1 MPVAAPIFLVWYYF
15 RTSILAMMP
24 AGITDE
30 IDYWH
35 EILTFRSVG
44 FAGGYYGVDEATPMV
59 PFLHFGAHGPAFPA
73 LFGSLSKVVG
83 WNPNSGPLFNAIALM
98 AAVVIFLAVVKPT
111 GRVMLLVA
119 VVLATYWPITLYFV
133 TSMQESLHQ
142 AIAIVLAAF
151 FIVIIRRPAED
162 RRRIVYATVAV
173 LIAASLLRTTWSF
186 LFFPLFFLSGSASQ
200 GWRRIIMAGLK
211 AAPLI
216 GVSFLVAVPINSPFP
231 NFVTHLMS
239 TARVSPRA
247 AVHMF
252 DQHLRENVRA
262 LITGPTID
270 IVFRVVI
277 VLVILIAIVMLLRV
291 SASRRLSEGV
301 SASWFHVLNL
311 LPIFAFTMAFYDTV
325 LLRDYRLIAPHLLV
339 SILVAVAVSDRLV
352 VGTALAGALAASL
365 AIGPTFFSYN
375 HAHFV
380 PQHTSAAALSRLVT
394 YSPGADPWR
403 NTVLVDHANY
413 RSQLLSL
420 PPGIG
425 FTLLYRAKP
434 NPIRSH
440 YLLFEDSTFE
450 ALDHPEEWQLLGKT
464 NLGGLYVR
472 RADVQTAG
480 QNNPSGR

>member
-15 RTSILAMMP
+15 RTSILAMTP
-24 AGITDE
+24 AWTDE

-73 LFGSLSKVVG
+73 LFGSLSRFVG
-83 WNPNSGPLFNAIALM
+83 WHPNSGPLFNAVALM
-98 AAVVIFLAVVKPT
+98 AAVVIFLAVVKAHW
-111 GRVMLLVA
+111 RVMLLVA

-133 TSMQESLHQ
+133 TGMQESLHQ

-162 RRRIVYATVAV
+162 RRRIIYATVAV
-173 LIAASLLRTTWSF
+173 LIAASLLRSTWSF
-186 LFFPLFFLSGSASQ
+186 LFIPLFFLSGTASP

-211 AAPLI
+211 AAPMI
-216 GVSFLVAVPINSPFP
+216 GVSFLVGVAVNSPFP
-231 NFVTHLMS
+231 NFVTRLIS
-239 TARVSPRA
+239 TARLSPRA
-247 AVHMF
+247 AVDMF
-252 DQHLRENVRA
+252 DHHLRQNVLGLA
-262 LITGPTID
+262 TGPTID
-270 IVFRVVI
+270 IVFRAVI

-311 LPIFAFTMAFYDTV
+311 LPIFIFTIAFYDTV
-325 LLRDYRLIAPHLLV
+325 GLRDYRLLAPHLLV

-365 AIGPTFFSYN
+365 AIGPAFHNYN
-375 HAHFV
+375 YTHFA
-380 PQHTSAAALSRLVT
+380 PQDTSAAALSRLVT

-403 NTVLVDHANY
+403 NTVLIDFVNFK
-413 RSQLLSL
+413 SQLLSL
-420 PPGIG
+420 PPGVG

-434 NPIRSH
+434 DPIRSH
-440 YLLFEDSTFE
+440 YLLVEDATFKG
-450 ALDHPEEWQLLGKT
+450 LDHPEEWQLLRVT

-472 RADVQTAG
+472 RAEVHAVG
-480 QNNPSGR
+480 QNDPSCR